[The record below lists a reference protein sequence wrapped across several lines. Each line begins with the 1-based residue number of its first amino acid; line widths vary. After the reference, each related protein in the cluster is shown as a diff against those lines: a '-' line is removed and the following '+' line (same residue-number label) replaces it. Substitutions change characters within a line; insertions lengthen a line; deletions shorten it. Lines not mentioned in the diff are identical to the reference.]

1 MESREGRKLFYET
14 RRLSHFHH
22 YPDKYSQH
30 YLDKN
35 TSKPLIPNFKCGG
48 SFFRSVRPFMPFF
61 LLSFL
66 FQSALQQK
74 NTNFLPLL
82 TTTHY
87 YGNIYSESAFG
98 GLLLPL
104 LSLPASE
111 EIKFK
116 CITEKEVPF

>member
-61 LLSFL
+61 FFAFIFISVCTATKEYQFSSTLNYNTLLWQYIFRVSIRWLAFA
-66 FQSALQQK
+66 S
-74 NTNFLPLL
+74 PLSTSL
-82 TTTHY
+82 R
-87 YGNIYSESAFG
+87 GNQ
-98 GLLLPL
+98 
-104 LSLPASE
+104 
-111 EIKFK
+111 
-116 CITEKEVPF
+116 V